1 MRQRKEVPVYL
12 FTGFL
17 EAGKTKTLQETLSD
31 PDFNTGEPMLLI
43 VCEEGV
49 EEFDPSEFAH
59 DNVSMEVIEDEEDL
73 NPAALLSME
82 AKHRPERILIEYNG
96 IWMIDRLYQSLP
108 DHWMIYQEI
117 LIADANTFLS
127 YNKNMR
133 QLTYDKLQSCES
145 VIFNRAPMDVNM
157 EEIHKVIRGANR
169 RCAIGYEYVTGEF
182 AYDEIEDP
190 LPFDINAPVIEITD
204 DDYAVWYRDLT
215 EDASKY
221 VGKTVRFKGIVARD
235 EQLPPATFVIGR
247 HVMTCCVDDI
257 SYCGL
262 VCKSINAPRLHTKD
276 WITLTAKLSFE
287 YHPVYGNQGPVLT
300 EVKMEKALP
309 PASMVATFN

>member
-31 PDFNTGEPMLLI
+31 PEFNTGEPMLLI
-43 VCEEGV
+43 VCEEGI

-59 DNVSMEVIEDEEDL
+59 DNVSMEVIEDEADL

-96 IWMIDRLYQSLP
+96 IWMIDQLYQALP
-108 DHWMIYQEI
+108 EHWMIYQEI

-145 VIFNRAPMDVNM
+145 VIFNRAPLDVNM

-257 SYCGL
+257 S
-262 VCKSINAPRLHTKD
+262 
-276 WITLTAKLSFE
+276 
-287 YHPVYGNQGPVLT
+287 
-300 EVKMEKALP
+300 
-309 PASMVATFN
+309 